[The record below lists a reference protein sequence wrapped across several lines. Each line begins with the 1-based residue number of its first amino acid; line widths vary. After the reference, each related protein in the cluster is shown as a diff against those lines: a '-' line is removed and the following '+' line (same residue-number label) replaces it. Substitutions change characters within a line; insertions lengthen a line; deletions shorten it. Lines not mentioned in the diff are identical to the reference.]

1 MALLIALGGFA
12 ALFTMWVV
20 LPKVLHNRPP
30 SE

>member
-20 LPKVLHNRPP
+20 LPKVLHNRAP